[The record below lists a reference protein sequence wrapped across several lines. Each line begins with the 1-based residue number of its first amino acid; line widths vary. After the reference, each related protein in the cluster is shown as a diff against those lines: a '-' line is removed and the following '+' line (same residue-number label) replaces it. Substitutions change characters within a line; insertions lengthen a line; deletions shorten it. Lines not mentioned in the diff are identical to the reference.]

1 MPSSVSTPVASD
13 SDSQAWVWNPTLGV
27 YYHIASKTY
36 ALPTAGEWTYLTP
49 AELAARGAASAS
61 TSSAAW
67 ETEEG
72 EVEDDVGWGGLMD
85 PEKLARVV
93 ADASTCTT
101 STPDGGR
108 HGRDRDHENERER
121 YGNGH
126 DPYGRS
132 DEQEPEA
139 PALEHILRLVVRRS
153 KALPHGG
160 VVLLDARPG
169 GVQIGRD
176 RPGTGDLARLR
187 VREMEVSKTH
197 ALVYWGR
204 EGRVDAAVRAAQV
217 RSAGC
222 GGSEDPWERS
232 RDQKDKKASSSAGV
246 EPTNAE
252 GWWIVDLGSTLG
264 TYVAHRGESEAT
276 RLSESKHASTPYCI
290 RHLSRV
296 TVGTT
301 TFDAHIHA
309 DWPCGDCALAGAEE
323 IRLEDG
329 ADVPTLDAGSPAPF
343 DPPVGAA
350 ARRGQRQFK
359 RKLAMD
365 ALRDT
370 LLGDDARNAPSRG
383 EYVDRSAQR
392 RRLHPPSP
400 PRASASP
407 SPAICAPPQPA
418 GPSAASRGMLARQGW
433 TPGSGLGRDA
443 GGRAEPVVAV
453 LRNDRVGLGA
463 RGQVADPGDGAGG
476 NWKTRGKQRR
486 WNEVG
491 GESHGA

>member
-1 MPSSVSTPVASD
+1 MSSSTPTPAGSE
-13 SDSQAWVWNPTLGV
+13 SETWAWNPTLGV
-27 YYHIASKTY
+27 YYHAASNTY

-49 AELAARGAASAS
+49 EELAARGAASAS
-61 TSSAAW
+61 TCSATR
-67 ETEEG
+67 EMEEG

-93 ADASTCTT
+93 AGANTT
-101 STPDGGR
+101 STSISQEVGKQD
-108 HGRDRDHENERER
+108 RDRDGDRER

-126 DPYGRS
+126 DPYGRT
-132 DEQEPEA
+132 DEPEPEPSA
-139 PALEHILRLVVRRS
+139 PEHILRLVVRRS

-160 VVLLDARPG
+160 VVLVDARPG

-176 RPGTGDLARLR
+176 RRGTGDPARVR
-187 VREMEVSKTH
+187 VREMEASKTH
-197 ALVYWGR
+197 ALVYWGH
-204 EGRVDAAVRAAQV
+204 EGRVDAAVRAAHAA
-217 RSAGC
+217 SAGR
-222 GGSEDPWERS
+222 SEPEDPWELGC
-232 RDQKDKKASSSAGV
+232 DQEDDGKTELDPSDS
-246 EPTNAE
+246 E

-264 TYVAHRGESEAT
+264 TYVAHRGEGEAT
-276 RLSESKHASTPYCI
+276 RLSEPKHASTPYPI

-309 DWPCGDCALAGAEE
+309 DWPCSECALAGAEE

-329 ADVPTLDAGSPAPF
+329 AEALTPDGGSPAPF

-370 LLGDDARNAPSRG
+370 LLGEDTRNAPSRG
-383 EYVDRSAQR
+383 GYVDRSAQR
-392 RRLHPPSP
+392 RRMYPPSP
-400 PRASASP
+400 PRANASP
-407 SPAICAPPQPA
+407 GPAIIALPQPA
-418 GPSAASRGMLARQGW
+418 GPSAASRVMLARQGW
-433 TPGSGLGRDA
+433 TPGAGLGRDA

-453 LRNDRVGLGA
+453 LRNERVGLGA
-463 RGQVADPGDGAGG
+463 RGQVADPGNGAGG
-476 NWKTRGKQRR
+476 DWKSRGKQRR

-491 GESHGA
+491 RE

>member
-1 MPSSVSTPVASD
+1 
-13 SDSQAWVWNPTLGV
+13 V
-27 YYHIASKTY
+27 YYHAASDMY
-36 ALPTAGEWTYLTP
+36 ALPAAGEWTYLTP
-49 AELAARGAASAS
+49 AELAARGAATAS
-61 TSSAAW
+61 TTGTR
-67 ETEEG
+67 ELEEG

-93 ADASTCTT
+93 AGAST
-101 STPDGGR
+101 SAPA
-108 HGRDRDHENERER
+108 RDRRDDTDERER
-121 YGNGH
+121 HGNGH

-132 DEQEPEA
+132 DEPEPE
-139 PALEHILRLVVRRS
+139 PSPEHILRLVVRRS

-160 VVLLDARPG
+160 VVLIDARPG
-169 GVQIGRD
+169 GIQIGRD
-176 RPGTGDLARLR
+176 RRGAGDPARVR

-204 EGRVDAAVRAAQV
+204 EGRVDAAVRAAHDGS
-217 RSAGC
+217 RAA
-222 GGSEDPWERS
+222 SEDPWELGREGNP
-232 RDQKDKKASSSAGV
+232 KPADKPSA
-246 EPTNAE
+246 EPEDAE

-264 TYVAHRGESEAT
+264 TYVAHRGEGEAT
-276 RLSESKHASTPYCI
+276 RLSEPKHASTPYPI

-301 TFDAHIHA
+301 TFAAHIHA
-309 DWPCGDCALAGAEE
+309 DWPCGECALAGAQE

-329 ADVPTLDAGSPAPF
+329 AEAATPDSGSPAPF
-343 DPPVGAA
+343 DAPVGPA

-370 LLGDDARNAPSRG
+370 LLGDDARSAPSRG
-383 EYVDRSAQR
+383 YVDRSAQR

-407 SPAICAPPQPA
+407 GPAISAPPQPA
-418 GPSAASRGMLARQGW
+418 GPSAVSRAMLARQGW
-433 TPGSGLGRDA
+433 TPGAGLGRDA
-443 GGRAEPVVAV
+443 TGRAEPVVAV
-453 LRNDRVGLGA
+453 LRNERVGLGA

-476 NWKTRGKQRR
+476 DWRSRGKQRR
-486 WNEVG
+486 WDEVARG
-491 GESHGA
+491 DQ